1 MNFKTYET
9 LSIEIK
15 ENIDKRRVFEH
26 LYNDAKLDDE
36 KKYYKTKIDLID
48 EKIAA
53 FLQCQDLLLKNV

>member
-9 LSIEIK
+9 LTIEIK

-36 KKYYKTKIDLID
+36 KNIIKQKLIFSMKRLPRFYNAKTYY
-48 EKIAA
+48 
-53 FLQCQDLLLKNV
+53 